1 MKQYA
6 ASPIIQR
13 LNDDRAGY
21 FGTGWQDAFY
31 SIYWNV
37 DTALGVGLDNWGKI
51 VDIARQLQVPPSD
64 FFGFSTATPLQ
75 TWGAFGEDSFYDG
88 PAATQT
94 FTLADQAYRVL
105 VLAKALSNIS
115 ATNSKSLNAVL
126 SQLFPNRGRAWVNDL
141 GNMSMRFVFEFPLE
155 SWERAVLTNG
165 GVVPRPAGVFAYI
178 LETPEETFGFGEA
191 MDSEPFNQGVFLS
204 EGAISNVT

>member
-13 LNDDRAGY
+13 LNDDRYGY
-21 FGTGWQDAFY
+21 FHTNWPDAFY
-31 SIYWNV
+31 SVYWNV
-37 DTALGVGLDNWGKI
+37 DTAQGIGLDNWGKI
-51 VDIARQLQVPPSD
+51 VVIGRQLQVPPTE
-64 FFGFSTATPLQ
+64 FFGFSTTPQ
-75 TWGAFGEDSFYDG
+75 TYGAFGEESFYTG
-88 PAATQT
+88 PDATST
-94 FTLADQAYRVL
+94 FTLADPAYRVL

-115 ATNSKSLNAVL
+115 AANSKSLNRVL

-141 GNMSMRFVFEFPLE
+141 GSMSMRFVFEFPLE
-155 SWERAVLTNG
+155 PWEKAVLTSG

-178 LETPEETFGFGEA
+178 MEVPEGTFGFGEA
-191 MDSEPFNQGVFLS
+191 MDSLPFNDGVFLS